1 MSSKVKIGSAS
12 RSSTDLSYFNREVKH
27 RAQPP
32 ARGGRASAVR
42 RDRRWASRSSELRR
56 WRQPSGSATGTGAVL
71 AALVDGRA
79 CSDVGGAGAL
89 LSDIADKQYCRKLRA
104 SLPCP
109 FFAHGGVAFDGDC
122 GAASQTRCVA
132 GSGPLGAVR
141 QTSMHRPP
149 DPRRARKPTSGAVVP
164 LNRVR
169 TGGGRGAS
177 VPRPPGAGVPGWFG
191 PGRQLGPPVA
201 LPH

>member
-32 ARGGRASAVR
+32 ARGGRASAAR

-79 CSDVGGAGAL
+79 CTDDGGAGAL
-89 LSDIADKQYCRKLRA
+89 RPSSAFSQAGRKLRA
-104 SLPCP
+104 SKPCP

-122 GAASQTRCVA
+122 GAARQTGFA
-132 GSGPLGAVR
+132 GLPRAPGAVR

-191 PGRQLGPPVA
+191 PGRRLGPPVA
-201 LPH
+201 LRQ

>member
-32 ARGGRASAVR
+32 ARGGRASAAR

-79 CSDVGGAGAL
+79 CTDDGGAAAL
-89 LSDIADKQYCRKLRA
+89 RPSSSFSQ
-104 SLPCP
+104 
-109 FFAHGGVAFDGDC
+109 
-122 GAASQTRCVA
+122 ASQAEA
-132 GSGPLGAVR
+132 GFLFFSAL
-141 QTSMHRPP
+141 
-149 DPRRARKPTSGAVVP
+149 VVV
-164 LNRVR
+164 LV
-169 TGGGRGAS
+169 S
-177 VPRPPGAGVPGWFG
+177 PGAPSRAPARSW
-191 PGRQLGPPVA
+191 L
-201 LPH
+201 LTKLLISL

>member
-12 RSSTDLSYFNREVKH
+12 RSSTDLSNFNREVKH

-32 ARGGRASAVR
+32 ARGGRASAAR

-71 AALVDGRA
+71 AALVDERA
-79 CSDVGGAGAL
+79 AGDVRGAAAL
-89 LSDIADKQYCRKLRA
+89 RPSSAFSQAVRKLRA

-122 GAASQTRCVA
+122 GAALQILFEGRPRP
-132 GSGPLGAVR
+132 SGALRHP
-141 QTSMHRPP
+141 SPHRPP
-149 DPRRARKPTSGAVVP
+149 AAGRSAVRKI
-164 LNRVR
+164 
-169 TGGGRGAS
+169 
-177 VPRPPGAGVPGWFG
+177 
-191 PGRQLGPPVA
+191 
-201 LPH
+201 PHNDTLAWL